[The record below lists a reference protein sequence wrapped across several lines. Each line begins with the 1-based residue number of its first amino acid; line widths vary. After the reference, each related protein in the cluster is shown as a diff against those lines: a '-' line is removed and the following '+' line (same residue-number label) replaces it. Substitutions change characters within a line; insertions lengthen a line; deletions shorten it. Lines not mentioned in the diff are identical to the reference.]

1 MLNELRVT
9 KYIVE
14 FFETGR
20 RGALP
25 SDSIGLNADSASD
38 AIEQAK
44 WLDRHTSQHHFQVRV
59 VANGERTIIYQSYPQ
74 AMAA

>member
-1 MLNELRVT
+1 MLNELRVR

-25 SDSIGLNADSASD
+25 SDSMGLDADNDSD

-44 WLDRHTSQHHFQVRV
+44 WLDRHTSRHHFQVRV
-59 VANGERTIIYQSYPQ
+59 ANGVRTIIYRSNPQ